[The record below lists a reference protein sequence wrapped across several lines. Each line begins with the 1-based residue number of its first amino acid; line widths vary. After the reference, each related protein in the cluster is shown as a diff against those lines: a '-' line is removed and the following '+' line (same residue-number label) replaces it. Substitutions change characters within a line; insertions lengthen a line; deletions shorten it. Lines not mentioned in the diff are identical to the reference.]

1 MRSPLNLKI
10 YIQSNP
16 QQELAAKISLF
27 SFKKYGFNNVEILK
41 LHEFNSLKNKFGKKY
56 LRHGKLVK
64 YDPRDLQSFTFLR
77 FVPPKIHNDFC
88 LVIDPDVFA
97 VKDPTEELKN
107 IINYNK
113 FKILCTIKNGNF
125 KSEVTFLNCDK
136 FNLWNF
142 DDLIEEMFLGKI
154 DYQEVI
160 NFNFLNKNNIGK
172 LNENFNVWDKIDGDT
187 ILLHTTNRITQPWKE
202 GLKVDFKVYTSKYN
216 YLKNFIKKA
225 VGLNYNKKI
234 FAKNYIQHPNSKV
247 NNFVRN
253 IFKEAIDS
261 DFINS
266 EEINY
271 SLENNFISKNFFDSL
286 MLKK

>member
-41 LHEFNSLKNKFGKKY
+41 LHEFSSLKNKFGKKY
-56 LRHGKLVK
+56 LSLGRFVK
-64 YDPRDLQSFTFLR
+64 YDPHDLQSFTFLR
-77 FVPPKIHNDFC
+77 FIPPKIHNDFC

-97 VKDPTEELKN
+97 VKDPTKELKN

-142 DDLIEEMFLGKI
+142 DNLIEEMFLGKI

-160 NFNFLNKNNIGK
+160 NFHFLDKNNIGK
-172 LNENFNVWDKIDGDT
+172 LNENFNVWDEINNDT

-216 YLKNFIKKA
+216 YFKNFIKKT

-253 IFKEAIDS
+253 IFKEAIDNNI
-261 DFINS
+261 INS

-271 SLENNFISKNFFDSL
+271 SLENSFISKKFFDSL